1 LRPTD
6 KPFDWSRARVST
18 DAEST
23 QQTRRSPGVVRRRP
37 GRATTPGHARGY
49 DPHEAAASPL
59 TQLDA
64 TSNIDAGIPA
74 DFAGAPVWETVP
86 SARRVARASGSRDR
100 DRILR
105 RSLAVCDVAAAVLSV
120 LFVITPAIWG
130 SGMGLRFT
138 DVLLVPFVIL
148 AAKAIGLYDRDQHVV
163 RKTTLDE
170 VPSLIYLSVLYALTV
185 WLGEDVLFRGW
196 LTRPQVFT
204 LALTTFVLTT
214 VGRAIVRTI
223 VTRTTPAERCLIV
236 GAPADTARIVG
247 KLETS
252 PGVSAVVVGRAPL
265 RFDEH
270 QAASRAGNG
279 SPLADRDL
287 TQVIVAK
294 QVERVIIAP
303 DSHDQEEIL
312 QAIRVIK
319 ALGVKVSVLPRL
331 LEVVGSSSTF
341 EDVDGITLLG
351 VRQYG
356 VFSKSSAALKRA
368 MDIAGAGAGL
378 IVLAPLL
385 VFMAVAIK
393 LDSRGPVFFRQRRI
407 GRQGELFLMLKFRSM
422 VKDADAIKSQLRDR
436 NEAEG
441 GLFKITD
448 DPRITRL
455 GRFLRRTSLDEL
467 PQLLNVVGGSM
478 SLVGPRPLVPDED
491 ALIEGWQRR
500 RLAVKPGMTGL
511 WQIFG
516 SSRIPMNEM
525 VKIDYLYGANWSL
538 WLDLK
543 ILLRT
548 IPYVLHRRGI

>member
-1 LRPTD
+1 M
-6 KPFDWSRARVST
+6 SA

-23 QQTRRSPGVVRRRP
+23 QQTRRSPGIVRRRP
-37 GRATTPGHARGY
+37 GGSPTPAHLRAY
-49 DPHEAAASPL
+49 DTREAPPSPPTELDPATADPAAV
-59 TQLDA
+59 
-64 TSNIDAGIPA
+64 PA
-74 DFAGAPVWETVP
+74 DFAESPVWETVP
-86 SARRVARASGSRDR
+86 GARGVARLPGAGDR
-100 DRILR
+100 DRVLR
-105 RSLAVCDVAAAVLSV
+105 RALGISDVVAAVVSV
-120 LFVITPAIWG
+120 LFVLNSAVWG
-130 SGMGLRFT
+130 PGMSARFT
-138 DVLLVPFVIL
+138 AVLLVPFVIF

-170 VPSLIYLSVLYALTV
+170 VPSLLYLSVLYALTV
-185 WLGEDVLFRGW
+185 WLTEEFLFQGW

-204 LALTTFVLTT
+204 LALMTFVLAT
-214 VGRAIVRTI
+214 VGRAFVRRL
-223 VTRTTPAERCLIV
+223 VTKVTPAERCLIV
-236 GAPADTARIVG
+236 GAPADTARIVD

-252 PGVSAVVVGRAPL
+252 PGVSAVVVGSAPL
-265 RFDEH
+265 RVDDP
-270 QAASRAGNG
+270 RAIPPGHNV

-287 TQVIVAK
+287 TQVIIAN

-312 QAIRVIK
+312 QAIRLIK
-319 ALGVKVSVLPRL
+319 ALGIKVSVLPRL

-356 VFSKSSAALKRA
+356 VFSQSSAALKRA
-368 MDIAGAGAGL
+368 MDILGAGAGL
-378 IVLAPLL
+378 VMLAPLL

-422 VKDADAIKSQLRDR
+422 VEDADEIKSQLRDR

-455 GRFLRRTSLDEL
+455 GRFLRHTSLDEL

-548 IPYVLHRRGI
+548 VPYVLRRRGI

>member
-1 LRPTD
+1 VPAALER
-6 KPFDWSRARVST
+6 
-18 DAEST
+18 DAVA
-23 QQTRRSPGVVRRRP
+23 G
-37 GRATTPGHARGY
+37 A
-49 DPHEAAASPL
+49 DPAL
-59 TQLDA
+59 
-64 TSNIDAGIPA
+64 PA
-74 DFAGAPVWETVP
+74 DVVAAPVWENVP
-86 SARRVARASGSRDR
+86 NRRGFAGAAGTRGRDR
-100 DRILR
+100 TLR
-105 RSLAVCDVAAAVLSV
+105 RSLAACDVIAAVVSV
-120 LFVITPAIWG
+120 LFVLDPTIWG
-130 SGMGLRFT
+130 PGMSPRVADL
-138 DVLLVPFVIL
+138 LLVPFVIL

-185 WLGEDVLFRGW
+185 WLTEDVLFNGW

-204 LALTTFVLTT
+204 LALMTFVLTT
-214 VGRAIVRTI
+214 VGRTLVRAA
-223 VTRTTPAERCLIV
+223 VTKITPPERCLIV
-236 GAPADTARIVG
+236 GAPADTVRIVN
-247 KLETS
+247 KLESS
-252 PGVSAVVVGRAPL
+252 PGVSAVVVGSAPL

-270 QAASRAGNG
+270 QARDHARDA
-279 SPLADRDL
+279 SPLADQDL
-287 TQVIVAK
+287 TDVIVAN
-294 QVERVIIAP
+294 QVQRVIIAP

-312 QAIRVIK
+312 QAIRLIK
-319 ALGVKVSVLPRL
+319 ALGIKVSVLPRL

-368 MDIAGAGAGL
+368 MDILGSAGGL
-378 IVLAPLL
+378 VLLAPLL
-385 VFMAVAIK
+385 VFMALVIK

-407 GRQGELFLMLKFRSM
+407 GRQGELFHMLKFRSM
-422 VKDADAIKSQLRDR
+422 VKDADAVKGQLRDR

-448 DPRITRL
+448 DPRITRV

-467 PQLLNVVGGSM
+467 PQLLNVLGGSM

>member
-1 LRPTD
+1 VWLRPID
-6 KPFDWSRARVST
+6 KPLDWSGSRLSA
-18 DAEST
+18 DPEST

-37 GRATTPGHARGY
+37 RRAGSPPVARA
-49 DPHEAAASPL
+49 HEVPTAPIPDRDAVGSVDSALSADLVAA
-59 TQLDA
+59 
-64 TSNIDAGIPA
+64 PA
-74 DFAGAPVWETVP
+74 WETVRG
-86 SARRVARASGSRDR
+86 AREFAGTPAAHNR

-105 RSLAVCDVAAAVLSV
+105 RSLAISDVIAAVVSVVFV
-120 LFVITPAIWG
+120 LFPTIWG
-130 SGMGLRFT
+130 AGMAPRFT
-138 DVLLVPFVIL
+138 DVLLVPFVIF

-185 WLGEDVLFRGW
+185 WLTEDFLFHGW
-196 LTRPQVFT
+196 LTRPQVFA
-204 LALTTFVLTT
+204 LALMTFVLMI
-214 VGRAIVRTI
+214 VGRAVVRRI
-223 VTRTTPAERCLIV
+223 VTKVTPAERCLVV
-236 GAPADTARIVG
+236 GAPADTARISS
-247 KLETS
+247 KLESS

-270 QAASRAGNG
+270 QASPHGRGA
-279 SPLADRDL
+279 SPLADPDL
-287 TQVIVAK
+287 TESIVANR
-294 QVERVIIAP
+294 VERVIIAP
-303 DSHDQEEIL
+303 DGHDQEEIL
-312 QAIRVIK
+312 HAIRLIK
-319 ALGVKVSVLPRL
+319 ALGTKVSVLPRL

-356 VFSKSSAALKRA
+356 VFSKSSAALKRV
-368 MDIAGAGAGL
+368 MDIVGATAGL
-378 IVLAPLL
+378 VALAPLL
-385 VFMAVAIK
+385 VFLSVAIK
-393 LDSRGPVFFRQRRI
+393 LNSRGPVFFRQRRI

-422 VKDADAIKSQLRDR
+422 VKDAEAIKGDLRHR

-448 DPRITRL
+448 DPRITRV
-455 GRFLRRTSLDEL
+455 GRVLRQTSLDEL
-467 PQLLNVVGGSM
+467 PQLLNVLGGSM

-491 ALIEGWQRR
+491 ALIEGWERR

-516 SSRIPMNEM
+516 SSRIPMDEM

-538 WLDLK
+538 WMDLK

-548 IPYVLHRRGI
+548 IPYVIHRRGI